1 MGRKDKTMLSTQH
14 NNNYVQ
20 MRDSNKKKRGR
31 SAAKRQLN
39 VWVTKEAKAAL
50 AHQARLERRSM
61 TTIVE
66 ELIQHYTARQQA
78 ELVERQSL
86 PLYREVVVDEVRK
99 ALAQQR
105 LELGEDMQK
114 LILEAIKLSIRQSV
128 EQLARL
134 AGRAVRI
141 GAINRRLT
149 RALMARAYGEEFAA
163 QADEDALAIMSKD
176 VPPRSP
182 TKGE

>member
-1 MGRKDKTMLSTQH
+1 MRRKDKTMLSAQH

-20 MRDSNKKKRGR
+20 MKDSNKKKRGR

-39 VWVTKEAKAAL
+39 VWVTKEAKAGL

-66 ELIQHYTARQQA
+66 EVIQQYTARRQA

-86 PLYREVVVDEVRK
+86 PLYREVVVTEVRK

-114 LILEAIKLSIRQSV
+114 LILEAVKLCIRQGV

-134 AGRAVRI
+134 IGRAVRI

-149 RALMARAYGEEFAA
+149 RTLMSRAYGEEFAA
-163 QADEDALAIMSKD
+163 QADEDALANMSKD
-176 VPPRSP
+176 VPSRSSA
-182 TKGE
+182 KGE